1 MNNKTIGFVILEGA
15 PLEVSDVEIVTD
27 HGKRVIG
34 EGIIQTAE
42 EENRNGRCYLRK
54 DLYREIQSPR
64 TMELLNTGN
73 MLSENGHP
81 MDTSMIRQQTIDP
94 NNTVARFLKIW
105 MDGNNVMAHFKGTNS
120 AIGEEFDQDL
130 REGIKP
136 SWSLRA
142 LGSLSNIQGRN
153 IVENLR
159 IITWDRVIYP
169 SHPGAYTTRLV
180 TESCAKNANKTL
192 NESGMLIP
200 IRNDDVMSFIK
211 QESSNIKSLLDQID
225 FMYESARLVGYNNVE
240 LVSKEGDMFVV
251 NLESHIENEIRNYC
265 ANLYSDK
272 LPHAILEESK
282 SKKKTSRDKR

>member
-34 EGIIQTAE
+34 EGVIQTAE

-54 DLYREIQSPR
+54 DLYREIQCPR

-81 MDTSMIRQQTIDP
+81 MDTSMMRQQTIDP
-94 NNTVARFLKIW
+94 NNVVARFLKIW
-105 MDGNNVMAHFKGTNS
+105 MEGNNVMAHFKGTNS

-130 REGIKP
+130 REGVKP

-159 IITWDRVIYP
+159 VITWDRVIYP

-180 TESCAKNANKTL
+180 TESCNSNANKTL
-192 NESGMLIP
+192 NENGMLIP
-200 IRNDDVMSFIK
+200 IKNEDVMSFIK
-211 QESSNIKSLLDQID
+211 QESGNIKSLLDQID
-225 FMYESARLVGYNNVE
+225 FMYESAKLVGYNNVE
-240 LVSKEGDMFVV
+240 LVSKEGDIFVV

-265 ANLYSDK
+265 ANMYK
-272 LPHAILEESK
+272 
-282 SKKKTSRDKR
+282 